1 MIMKIITELITP
13 FNKKEIDYV
22 SFNKFIETNN
32 NDYIL
37 IFSNYGEGNFLSL
50 EEKKSLIN
58 SINNSYMNKIIY
70 YLQLNNYSL
79 DNQEI
84 NLINNSNIK
93 YVMLSPIKNYN
104 YTQEGLY
111 LYIKK
116 IINQLKNKYI
126 ILHNSQLNNN
136 INFHF
141 LTISKLIN
149 NNKNIIALYEEGVD
163 YSLINLIKDKYKNI
177 KLYVNENLIEYCLD
191 NNLNGIVSLTS
202 LVLNNDLITIID
214 DYNHHFKNNL
224 LINYFLFVHEIL
236 SFSNNSTLI
245 KAYLK
250 KLGYPST
257 DVRLPLLIEKS
268 DIENLD
274 FLLS

>member
-1 MIMKIITELITP
+1 MKIITELITP
-13 FNKKEIDYV
+13 FNKKEIDFV
-22 SFNKFIETNN
+22 SFNKFIEANN

-37 IFSNYGEGNFLSL
+37 IFSNYGEGDSLSI

-79 DNQEI
+79 DDQEI

-104 YTQEGLY
+104 YTQDGLY
-111 LYIKK
+111 LYIKN
-116 IINQLKNKYI
+116 IIKKLKNKFI
-126 ILHNSQLNNN
+126 ILHNLNLNNN

-141 LTISKLIN
+141 STISKLIK

-177 KLYVNENLIEYCLD
+177 KIFVNENLIEYCLD

-202 LVLNNDLITIID
+202 LVLNDDLITIID

-224 LINYFLFVHEIL
+224 LLNYFLFVHEIL

-250 KLGYPST
+250 KLGYHSM

>member
-1 MIMKIITELITP
+1 MKIITELITP

-58 SINNSYMNKIIY
+58 SINNSYMDKIIY

-163 YSLINLIKDKYKNI
+163 YSLINLIKDKYKSI
-177 KLYVNENLIEYCLD
+177 KLFVNENLIEYCLD

-202 LVLNNDLITIID
+202 LVLNDDLITIID

-250 KLGYPST
+250 KLGYHSM

>member
-1 MIMKIITELITP
+1 MKIITELITP

-177 KLYVNENLIEYCLD
+177 KLFVNENLIEYCLD

-202 LVLNNDLITIID
+202 LVLNDDLITIID

-224 LINYFLFVHEIL
+224 LLNYFLFVHEIL

-250 KLGYPST
+250 KLGYHSM

>member
-1 MIMKIITELITP
+1 MKVITELITP
-13 FNKKEIDYV
+13 FNKKEIDFV

-37 IFSNYGEGNFLSL
+37 IFSNYGEGNSLSL

-58 SINNSYMNKIIY
+58 SINKTYINKIIY

-93 YVMLSPIKNYN
+93 YVMLSPINNYN
-104 YTQEGLY
+104 YTQDGLY
-111 LYIKK
+111 LYIKN
-116 IINQLKNKYI
+116 IIKKLKNKFI
-126 ILHNSQLNNN
+126 ILHNLNLNNN

-141 LTISKLIN
+141 STISKLIK

-163 YSLINLIKDKYKNI
+163 YSLINLIKNKYKDFKI
-177 KLYVNENLIEYCLD
+177 FVNENLIEYCLD

-202 LVLNNDLITIID
+202 LVLNDDLITIID

-224 LINYFLFVHEIL
+224 LLNYFLFVHEIL

-250 KLGYPST
+250 KLGYQSM

>member
-1 MIMKIITELITP
+1 MKIITELITP

-177 KLYVNENLIEYCLD
+177 KLFVNENLIEYCLD

-202 LVLNNDLITIID
+202 LVLNDDLITIID

-250 KLGYPST
+250 KLGYHSM

>member
-1 MIMKIITELITP
+1 MKIITELITP

-141 LTISKLIN
+141 FTISKLIN

-177 KLYVNENLIEYCLD
+177 KLFVNENLIEYCLD

-202 LVLNNDLITIID
+202 LVLNDDLITIID

-250 KLGYPST
+250 KLGYHSM

>member
-1 MIMKIITELITP
+1 MKIITELITP

-84 NLINNSNIK
+84 NLINNSNIN

-177 KLYVNENLIEYCLD
+177 KLFVNENLIEYCLD

-202 LVLNNDLITIID
+202 LVLNDDLITIID

-250 KLGYPST
+250 KLGYHSM

>member
-1 MIMKIITELITP
+1 MKIITELITP
-13 FNKKEIDYV
+13 FNKNETDFV
-22 SFNKFIETNN
+22 SFNKFIEANN
-32 NDYIL
+32 IDYIL
-37 IFSNYGEGNFLSL
+37 IFSNYGEGNSLSL

-58 SINNSYMNKIIY
+58 SINKTYINKIIY

-84 NLINNSNIK
+84 NLINNSNIN
-93 YVMLSPIKNYN
+93 YVMISPINNYN
-104 YTQEGLY
+104 YTQDGLY
-111 LYIKK
+111 LYIKN
-116 IINQLKNKYI
+116 IIKKLKNKFI
-126 ILHNSQLNNN
+126 ILHNLNLNNN

-141 LTISKLIN
+141 STISKLIK

-163 YSLINLIKDKYKNI
+163 YSLINLIKNKYKDFKI
-177 KLYVNENLIEYCLD
+177 FVNENLIEYCLD

-202 LVLNNDLITIID
+202 LVLNDDLITIID

-224 LINYFLFVHEIL
+224 LLNYFLFVHEIL

-250 KLGYPST
+250 KLGYHSM

>member
-1 MIMKIITELITP
+1 MKVITELITP
-13 FNKKEIDYV
+13 FNKKEIDFV

-37 IFSNYGEGNFLSL
+37 VFSNYGEGNSLSL

-58 SINNSYMNKIIY
+58 SINKTYINKIIY

-84 NLINNSNIK
+84 NLINNSNIN
-93 YVMLSPIKNYN
+93 YVMISPINNYN
-104 YTQEGLY
+104 YTQDGLY
-111 LYIKK
+111 LYIKN
-116 IINQLKNKYI
+116 IIKKLKNKFI
-126 ILHNSQLNNN
+126 ILHNLNLNNN

-141 LTISKLIN
+141 STISKLIKN
-149 NNKNIIALYEEGVD
+149 NRNIIALYEEGVD
-163 YSLINLIKDKYKNI
+163 YSLINLIKNKYKDFKI
-177 KLYVNENLIEYCLD
+177 FVNENLIEYCLD

-202 LVLNNDLITIID
+202 LVLNDDLITIID

-224 LINYFLFVHEIL
+224 LLNYFLFVHEIL

-250 KLGYPST
+250 KLGYQ
-257 DVRLPLLIEKS
+257 S

>member
-1 MIMKIITELITP
+1 MKIITELITP

-84 NLINNSNIK
+84 NLINNSNIN

-116 IINQLKNKYI
+116 IINLLKNKYI

-141 LTISKLIN
+141 STISKLIK

-163 YSLINLIKDKYKNI
+163 YSLINLIKDKYRNI
-177 KLYVNENLIEYCLD
+177 KLFVNENLIEYCLD

-202 LVLNNDLITIID
+202 LVLNDDLITIID

>member
-1 MIMKIITELITP
+1 MKIITELITP

-104 YTQEGLY
+104 YTQDGLY

-177 KLYVNENLIEYCLD
+177 KLFVNENLIEYCLD

-202 LVLNNDLITIID
+202 LVLNDDLITIID

>member
-1 MIMKIITELITP
+1 MKIITELITP
-13 FNKKEIDYV
+13 FNKKEIDFV
-22 SFNKFIETNN
+22 SFNKFIEANN

-37 IFSNYGEGNFLSL
+37 IFSNYGEGNSLSL

-116 IINQLKNKYI
+116 IINLLKNKYI

-141 LTISKLIN
+141 STISKLIK

-163 YSLINLIKDKYKNI
+163 YSLINLIKDKYKTI
-177 KLYVNENLIEYCLD
+177 KIFVNENLIEYCLD

-202 LVLNNDLITIID
+202 LVLNDDLITIID

-224 LINYFLFVHEIL
+224 LLNYFLFVHEIL

-250 KLGYPST
+250 KLGYHSM

>member
-1 MIMKIITELITP
+1 MKIITELITP

-58 SINNSYMNKIIY
+58 SINNSYMDKIIY

-177 KLYVNENLIEYCLD
+177 KLFVNENLIEYCLD

-202 LVLNNDLITIID
+202 LVLNDDLITIID

-250 KLGYPST
+250 KLGYHSM

-274 FLLS
+274 FLLSG

>member
-1 MIMKIITELITP
+1 MKIITELITP
-13 FNKKEIDYV
+13 FNKNEIDFV
-22 SFNKFIETNN
+22 SFNKFIEANN

-37 IFSNYGEGNFLSL
+37 IFSNYGEGNSLSL

-58 SINNSYMNKIIY
+58 SINKTYINKIIY

-84 NLINNSNIK
+84 NLINNSNIN
-93 YVMLSPIKNYN
+93 YVMISPINNYN
-104 YTQEGLY
+104 YTQDGLY
-111 LYIKK
+111 LYIKN
-116 IINQLKNKYI
+116 IIKKLKNKFI
-126 ILHNSQLNNN
+126 ILHNLNLNNN

-141 LTISKLIN
+141 STISKLIK

-163 YSLINLIKDKYKNI
+163 YSLINLIKNKYKDFKI
-177 KLYVNENLIEYCLD
+177 FVNENLIEYCLD

-202 LVLNNDLITIID
+202 LVLNDDLITIID

-224 LINYFLFVHEIL
+224 LLNYFLFVHEIL

-250 KLGYPST
+250 KLGYHSM

>member
-1 MIMKIITELITP
+1 MKVITELITP
-13 FNKKEIDYV
+13 FNKKEIDFV

-37 IFSNYGEGNFLSL
+37 IFSNYGEGNSLSL

-58 SINNSYMNKIIY
+58 SINKTYINKIIY

-84 NLINNSNIK
+84 NLINNSNIN
-93 YVMLSPIKNYN
+93 YVMISPINNYN
-104 YTQEGLY
+104 YTQDGLY
-111 LYIKK
+111 LYIKN
-116 IINQLKNKYI
+116 IIKKLKNKFI
-126 ILHNSQLNNN
+126 ILHNLNLNNN

-141 LTISKLIN
+141 STISKLIK

-163 YSLINLIKDKYKNI
+163 YSLINLIKNKYKDFKI
-177 KLYVNENLIEYCLD
+177 FVNENLIEYCLD
-191 NNLNGIVSLTS
+191 HSLNGIVSLTS
-202 LVLNNDLITIID
+202 LVLNDDLITIID

-224 LINYFLFVHEIL
+224 LLNYFLFVHEIL

-250 KLGYPST
+250 KLGYQSM

>member
-1 MIMKIITELITP
+1 MKIITELITP

-84 NLINNSNIK
+84 NLINNSNIN

-177 KLYVNENLIEYCLD
+177 KLFVNENLIEYCLD

-202 LVLNNDLITIID
+202 LVLNDDLITIID

>member
-1 MIMKIITELITP
+1 MKVITELITP
-13 FNKKEIDYV
+13 FNKKEIDFV

-37 IFSNYGEGNFLSL
+37 IFSNYGEGNSLSL

-58 SINNSYMNKIIY
+58 SINKTSINKIIY

-84 NLINNSNIK
+84 NLINNSNIN
-93 YVMLSPIKNYN
+93 YVMISPINNYN
-104 YTQEGLY
+104 YTQDGLY
-111 LYIKK
+111 LYIKN
-116 IINQLKNKYI
+116 IIKKLKNKFI
-126 ILHNSQLNNN
+126 ILHNLNLNNN

-141 LTISKLIN
+141 STISKLIK

-163 YSLINLIKDKYKNI
+163 YSLINLIKNKYKDFKI
-177 KLYVNENLIEYCLD
+177 FVNENLIEYCLD
-191 NNLNGIVSLTS
+191 HSLNGIISLSS
-202 LVLNNDLITIID
+202 LILNDDLTTIID
-214 DYNHHFKNNL
+214 DYNHHFKNTL

-250 KLGYPST
+250 KLGYQSM

>member
-1 MIMKIITELITP
+1 MKIITELITP

-202 LVLNNDLITIID
+202 LVLNDDLITIID

>member
-1 MIMKIITELITP
+1 MKIITELITP

-93 YVMLSPIKNYN
+93 YVMISPIKNYN

-116 IINQLKNKYI
+116 IMNQLKNKYI

>member
-1 MIMKIITELITP
+1 MKIITELITP

-58 SINNSYMNKIIY
+58 SINNSYMDKIIY

-116 IINQLKNKYI
+116 IINQLKNKFI

-177 KLYVNENLIEYCLD
+177 KLFVNENLIEYCLD

-202 LVLNNDLITIID
+202 LVLNDDLITIID

-250 KLGYPST
+250 KLGYHSM

>member
-1 MIMKIITELITP
+1 MKIITELITP
-13 FNKKEIDYV
+13 FNKKEIDFV
-22 SFNKFIETNN
+22 SFNKFIESNN

-37 IFSNYGEGNFLSL
+37 IFSNYGEGDSLSI

-111 LYIKK
+111 LYIKN
-116 IINQLKNKYI
+116 IIKKLKNKFI
-126 ILHNSQLNNN
+126 ILHNLNLNNN

-141 LTISKLIN
+141 STISKLIK

-163 YSLINLIKDKYKNI
+163 YSLIKLIKDKYKNI
-177 KLYVNENLIEYCLD
+177 KIFVNENLIEYCLD

-202 LVLNNDLITIID
+202 LVLNDDLITIID
-214 DYNHHFKNNL
+214 DYNHHFKNTL

-250 KLGYPST
+250 KLGYQSM

>member
-1 MIMKIITELITP
+1 MKIITELITP
-13 FNKKEIDYV
+13 FNKNEIDFV
-22 SFNKFIETNN
+22 SFNKFIESNN

-37 IFSNYGEGNFLSL
+37 IFSNYGEGDSLSI

-116 IINQLKNKYI
+116 IINLLKNKYI

-141 LTISKLIN
+141 STISKLIK

-177 KLYVNENLIEYCLD
+177 KIFVNENLIEYCLD

-202 LVLNNDLITIID
+202 LVLNDDLITIID

-245 KAYLK
+245 KTYLK

>member
-1 MIMKIITELITP
+1 MKIITELITP

-37 IFSNYGEGNFLSL
+37 IFSNYGEGNSLSL

-58 SINNSYMNKIIY
+58 SINKTSINKIIY

-84 NLINNSNIK
+84 NLINNSNIN
-93 YVMLSPIKNYN
+93 YVMISPINNYN
-104 YTQEGLY
+104 YTQDGLY
-111 LYIKK
+111 LYIKN
-116 IINQLKNKYI
+116 IIKKLKNKFI
-126 ILHNSQLNNN
+126 ILHNLNLNNN

-141 LTISKLIN
+141 STISKLIK

-163 YSLINLIKDKYKNI
+163 YSLINLIKNKYKDFKI
-177 KLYVNENLIEYCLD
+177 FVNENLIEYCLD
-191 NNLNGIVSLTS
+191 HSLNGIISLSS
-202 LVLNNDLITIID
+202 LILNDDLTTIID
-214 DYNHHFKNNL
+214 DYNHHFKNTL

-250 KLGYPST
+250 KLGYQSM

>member
-1 MIMKIITELITP
+1 MKIITELITP

-93 YVMLSPIKNYN
+93 YVMLNPIKNYN

-111 LYIKK
+111 LYIKN
-116 IINQLKNKYI
+116 IIKKLKNKFI
-126 ILHNSQLNNN
+126 ILHNLNLNNN

-141 LTISKLIN
+141 STISKLIK

-177 KLYVNENLIEYCLD
+177 KLFVNENLIEYCLD

-202 LVLNNDLITIID
+202 LVLNDDLITIID

>member
-1 MIMKIITELITP
+1 MKIITELITP

-149 NNKNIIALYEEGVD
+149 KNKNIIALYEEGVD

-177 KLYVNENLIEYCLD
+177 KLFVNENLIEYCLD

-202 LVLNNDLITIID
+202 LVLNDDLITIID

>member
-1 MIMKIITELITP
+1 MKIITELITP

>member
-1 MIMKIITELITP
+1 MKIITELITP

-202 LVLNNDLITIID
+202 LVLNDDLITIIN

>member
-1 MIMKIITELITP
+1 MKVITELITP
-13 FNKKEIDYV
+13 FNKNEIDFV
-22 SFNKFIETNN
+22 SFNKFIEANN

-37 IFSNYGEGNFLSL
+37 IFSNYGEGNSLSL

-58 SINNSYMNKIIY
+58 SINKTYINKIIY

-84 NLINNSNIK
+84 NLINNSNIN
-93 YVMLSPIKNYN
+93 YVMISPINNYN

-116 IINQLKNKYI
+116 IINLLKNKYI

-141 LTISKLIN
+141 STISKLIK

-163 YSLINLIKDKYKNI
+163 YSLINLIKNKYKDFKI
-177 KLYVNENLIEYCLD
+177 FVNENLIEYCLD

-202 LVLNNDLITIID
+202 LVLNDDLITIID

-224 LINYFLFVHEIL
+224 LLNYFLFVHEIL

-250 KLGYPST
+250 KLGYQSM

-274 FLLS
+274 LLLS

>member
-1 MIMKIITELITP
+1 MKIITELITP

-149 NNKNIIALYEEGVD
+149 KNKNIIALYEEGVD

-202 LVLNNDLITIID
+202 LVLNDDLITIID

-250 KLGYPST
+250 KLGYHSM

>member
-1 MIMKIITELITP
+1 MKIITELITP
-13 FNKKEIDYV
+13 FNKNEIDFV
-22 SFNKFIETNN
+22 SFNKFIEANN

-37 IFSNYGEGNFLSL
+37 IFSNYGEGDSLSI

-84 NLINNSNIK
+84 NLINNSNIN
-93 YVMLSPIKNYN
+93 YVMISPINNYN
-104 YTQEGLY
+104 YTQDGLY
-111 LYIKK
+111 LYIKN
-116 IINQLKNKYI
+116 IIKKLKNKFI
-126 ILHNSQLNNN
+126 ILHNLNLNNN

-141 LTISKLIN
+141 STISKLIK

-163 YSLINLIKDKYKNI
+163 YSLINLIKNKYKDFKI
-177 KLYVNENLIEYCLD
+177 FVNENLIEYCLD
-191 NNLNGIVSLTS
+191 HSLNGIVSLTS
-202 LVLNNDLITIID
+202 LVLNDDLITIID

-224 LINYFLFVHEIL
+224 LLNYFLFVHEIL

>member
-1 MIMKIITELITP
+1 MKIITELITP
-13 FNKKEIDYV
+13 FNKNEIDFV
-22 SFNKFIETNN
+22 SFNKFIEANN

-37 IFSNYGEGNFLSL
+37 IFSNYGEGDSLSI

-84 NLINNSNIK
+84 NLINNSNIN
-93 YVMLSPIKNYN
+93 YVMISPINNYN
-104 YTQEGLY
+104 YTQDGLY
-111 LYIKK
+111 LYIKN
-116 IINQLKNKYI
+116 IIKKLKNKFI
-126 ILHNSQLNNN
+126 ILHNLNLNNN

-141 LTISKLIN
+141 STISKLIK

-163 YSLINLIKDKYKNI
+163 YSLINLIKNKYKDFKI
-177 KLYVNENLIEYCLD
+177 FVNENLIEYCLD
-191 NNLNGIVSLTS
+191 HSLNGIVSLTS
-202 LVLNNDLITIID
+202 LVLNDDLITIID

-250 KLGYPST
+250 KLGYHSM

>member
-1 MIMKIITELITP
+1 MKIITELITP
-13 FNKKEIDYV
+13 FNKKEIDYI

-37 IFSNYGEGNFLSL
+37 IFSNYGEGDSLSI

-141 LTISKLIN
+141 LTISKLIK

-177 KLYVNENLIEYCLD
+177 KLFVNENLIEYCLD

-202 LVLNNDLITIID
+202 LVLNDDLITIID

-250 KLGYPST
+250 KLGYHSM

>member
-1 MIMKIITELITP
+1 MKVITELITP
-13 FNKKEIDYV
+13 FNKKEIDFV

-37 IFSNYGEGNFLSL
+37 IFSNYGEGNSLSI

-58 SINNSYMNKIIY
+58 SINKTYINKIIY

-84 NLINNSNIK
+84 NLINNSNIN
-93 YVMLSPIKNYN
+93 YVMISPINNYN
-104 YTQEGLY
+104 YTQDGLY
-111 LYIKK
+111 LYIKN
-116 IINQLKNKYI
+116 IIKKLKNKFI
-126 ILHNSQLNNN
+126 ILHNLNLNNN

-141 LTISKLIN
+141 STISKLIK

-163 YSLINLIKDKYKNI
+163 YSLINLIKNKYKDFKI
-177 KLYVNENLIEYCLD
+177 FVNENLIEYCLD

-202 LVLNNDLITIID
+202 LVLNDDLITIID

-224 LINYFLFVHEIL
+224 LLNYFLFVHEIL

-250 KLGYPST
+250 KLGYQSM

>member
-1 MIMKIITELITP
+1 MKIITELITP

-163 YSLINLIKDKYKNI
+163 YSLINLIKDKYKSI
-177 KLYVNENLIEYCLD
+177 KLFVNENLIEYCLD

-202 LVLNNDLITIID
+202 LVLNDDLITIID

-250 KLGYPST
+250 KLGYHSM

>member
-1 MIMKIITELITP
+1 MKVITELITP
-13 FNKKEIDYV
+13 FNKKEIDFV

-37 IFSNYGEGNFLSL
+37 VFSNYGEGNSLSL

-58 SINNSYMNKIIY
+58 SINKTYINKIIY

-84 NLINNSNIK
+84 NLINNSNIN
-93 YVMLSPIKNYN
+93 YVMISPINNYN
-104 YTQEGLY
+104 YTQDGLY
-111 LYIKK
+111 LYIKN
-116 IINQLKNKYI
+116 IIKKLKNKFI
-126 ILHNSQLNNN
+126 ILHNLNLNNN

-141 LTISKLIN
+141 STISKLIKN
-149 NNKNIIALYEEGVD
+149 NRNIIALYEEGVD
-163 YSLINLIKDKYKNI
+163 YSLINLIKNKYKDFKI
-177 KLYVNENLIEYCLD
+177 FVNENLIEYCLD

-202 LVLNNDLITIID
+202 LVLNDDLITIID

-224 LINYFLFVHEIL
+224 LLNYFLFVHEIL

-250 KLGYPST
+250 KLGYQSM

>member
-1 MIMKIITELITP
+1 MKIITELITP
-13 FNKKEIDYV
+13 FNKNEIDFV
-22 SFNKFIETNN
+22 SFNKFIESNN

-37 IFSNYGEGNFLSL
+37 IFSNYGEGDSLSI

-104 YTQEGLY
+104 YTQDGLY
-111 LYIKK
+111 LYIKN
-116 IINQLKNKYI
+116 IIKKLKNKFI
-126 ILHNSQLNNN
+126 ILHNLNLNNN

-141 LTISKLIN
+141 STISKLIK

-177 KLYVNENLIEYCLD
+177 KIFVNENLIEYCLD

-202 LVLNNDLITIID
+202 LVLNDDLITIID
-214 DYNHHFKNNL
+214 DYNHHFKNTL

-250 KLGYPST
+250 KLGYHSM

>member
-1 MIMKIITELITP
+1 MKIITELITP

-58 SINNSYMNKIIY
+58 SINNSYMDKIIY

-163 YSLINLIKDKYKNI
+163 YSLINLIKEKYKNI
-177 KLYVNENLIEYCLD
+177 KLFVNENLIEYCLD

-202 LVLNNDLITIID
+202 LVLNDDLITIID

-245 KAYLK
+245 KTYLK
-250 KLGYPST
+250 KLGYHSM